1 MEQIQQPTILII
13 VGVSGDLSQR
23 YLLPAIRTIAS
34 SGVLPEQFQIV
45 GITRQPD
52 LQIDTVLPEG
62 DNDYLRKHFE
72 LWQMNLA
79 ETNDYIALGKHLEEI
94 EEQFGAPAQRIYYLS
109 VPPQASQPVI
119 NHLGT
124 SGLTAVPHTKLL
136 LEKPFGIDR
145 SSAEELI
152 EHLMQHAQEEQIY
165 RIDHYMAKE
174 MAQNILSLR
183 TNNPLFRCTWNKDF
197 IEYIEIHA
205 LESIDIEGR
214 AGFYEQ
220 TGALRDFVQSHL
232 LQLAA
237 LTLMD
242 VSEVETPIP
251 TRRARAL
258 AHLLP
263 PEDVTASAIR
273 GQYRGYREHVENP
286 DSSIET
292 FVSLSLQS
300 SDMDWRG
307 VPITLITG
315 KALHERKTEIRVHY
329 RRQVEHELGNT
340 LTIRVQPNEG
350 ITLSLW
356 VKQPGYSNT
365 VQEVPLSINY
375 DQHFDN
381 LPNAYERVFVDAMRG
396 DRSLFTT
403 SQEVLESWRILD
415 PVQHHWGMQKD
426 GLVFYEPGSTPDD
439 ITAGVNAQQ

>member
-1 MEQIQQPTILII
+1 MEQITQPTILII

-23 YLLPAIRTIAS
+23 YLMPAIQTIAA
-34 SGVLPEQFQIV
+34 SGVLPEKFRIV

-52 LQIDTVLPEG
+52 LQIDSVLPDG
-62 DNDYLRKHFE
+62 DNAYLLDHLE

-79 ETNDYIALGKHLEEI
+79 ETGEYAALATHLEEI
-94 EEQFGAPAQRIYYLS
+94 EQQFGESAQRLYYLS

-119 NHLGT
+119 SHLGA
-124 SGLTAVPHTKLL
+124 SGLTAVPNTKLL

-145 SSAEELI
+145 GSAEELI
-152 EHLMQHAQEEQIY
+152 EHLTQHTREEQIY

-174 MAQNILSLR
+174 MTQNILSLR

-197 IEYIEIHA
+197 IEYIEILA
-205 LESIDIEGR
+205 PESIDIEGR

-242 VSEVETPIP
+242 ITETETPVP
-251 TRRARAL
+251 QRRARAL
-258 AHLLP
+258 AQLLP
-263 PEDVTASAIR
+263 PDDVLASTIR
-273 GQYRGYREHVENP
+273 GQYLGYREHVGNP
-286 DSSIET
+286 VSTVET
-292 FVSLSLQS
+292 FVSLSLHSQ
-300 SDMDWRG
+300 DMDWRG

-315 KALHERKTEIRVHY
+315 KALNERKTEIRIHY
-329 RRQVEHELGNT
+329 RRKVEHELGNT
-340 LTIRVQPNEG
+340 LTIRVQPDEG

-356 VKQPGYSNT
+356 VKQPGYTNE
-365 VQEVPLSINY
+365 VREVPLDIEY
-375 DQHFDN
+375 GEHFDV

-403 SQEVLESWRILD
+403 SDEVLETWRILD
-415 PVQHHWGMQKD
+415 PVQHTWSMHTD
-426 GLVFYEPGSTPDD
+426 DLRFYEPGSTPDD
-439 ITAGVNAQQ
+439 ITADTNV

>member
-1 MEQIQQPTILII
+1 MERITQPTILII

-23 YLLPAIRTIAS
+23 YLLPAIRTIAAS
-34 SGVLPEQFQIV
+34 DVLPEQFHII
-45 GITRQPD
+45 GITRQTD
-52 LQIDTVLPEG
+52 LHIDDVLPEG
-62 DNDYLRKHFE
+62 DNSYLREHFE

-79 ETNDYIALGKHLEEI
+79 ETSDYVALGKHLEDI
-94 EEQFGAPAQRIYYLS
+94 EARFNGPVQRIYYLS

-119 NHLGT
+119 NHLGA
-124 SGLTAVPHTKLL
+124 SGLAAAPGTKLL
-136 LEKPFGIDR
+136 LEKPFGVDR

-152 EHLMQHAQEEQIY
+152 EHLTQHVTEAQIY

-197 IEYIEIHA
+197 IEYIEILA
-205 LESIDIEGR
+205 LETIDIEGR
-214 AGFYEQ
+214 ASFYEQ

-242 VSEVETPIP
+242 VTESETPIP
-251 TRRARAL
+251 ERRARAL

-263 PEDVTASAIR
+263 PDDVTASAIR
-273 GQYRGYREHVENP
+273 GQYQGYREQVGNP
-286 DSSIET
+286 RSTVET
-292 FVSLSLQS
+292 FVSLSLHS
-300 SDMDWRG
+300 TDMDWRG

-315 KALHERKTEIRVHY
+315 KALNERKTEIRVHY
-329 RRQVEHELGNT
+329 RRKVEHELGNT
-340 LTIRVQPNEG
+340 LTIRVQPDEG

-356 VKQPGYSNT
+356 VKQPGYTND
-365 VQEVPLSINY
+365 VKEVPLDIDY
-375 DQHFDN
+375 GEHFDI

-415 PVQHHWGMQKD
+415 PIQHTWSMHD
-426 GLVFYEPGSTPDD
+426 GDLRLYEPGSTPDD
-439 ITAGVNAQQ
+439 ITAGASVR